1 MRQKITVLVLLAL
14 LAVSCNKDAPDLKEN
29 PFALFPNP
37 CRGQVSVVFTGQQTG
52 DISCSLFD
60 PAGSLIIRV
69 DDFGPAQQISL
80 ALGTAGIYYVEV
92 TVGNV
97 SYREKVLNLD

>member
-14 LAVSCNKDAPDLKEN
+14 LAVSCNKDAPELKES
-29 PFALFPNP
+29 PFAVFPNP

-60 PAGSLIIRV
+60 PAGSLVVRV
-69 DDFGPAQQISL
+69 DDFGPGQQLNL
-80 ALGTAGIYYVEV
+80 ALGSAGIYYVEV
-92 TVGNV
+92 FVNNV